1 MKDVEIIGILK
12 TYVKATLVGM
22 GALKGAPCQCVIT
35 TNADGTHTVT
45 MKWEDDTGTEHTDSF
60 TVLNGQVGSMSDIAD
75 VQLTSLADGQVL
87 AWDSTA
93 NKWVNVTN
101 SATVASLENIGD
113 VQFSTLADGQVLTW
127 DETAGKWK
135 NGTIPVDDALSNSSE
150 NPVQNKVIYLALA
163 DKANSAD
170 LATVATTGDYSD
182 LLNPPTLGT
191 AAAKDATSSVTEN
204 STDVLTSGGAY
215 TALANKA
222 DKGTSLSDYGITNAY
237 TKTETDS
244 AISTEIEKLD
254 VSDSATAGSY
264 VTAVSET
271 DGKVSVTREVADDT
285 PTASSNKMVK
295 SGGVYTEDM
304 NEAKT
309 RGALGAKNLLPNLV
323 ASDTYN
329 SGTVTKNADGS
340 LTIDG
345 TFDAVTTLNLDYV
358 DAVTNAIFDLSD
370 LIGVPMVASLIDTAV
385 TGITL
390 QVGYFVS
397 GGTRTGLETVSTS
410 SDVTF
415 PSGAVKSATYLRIAD
430 GTYSDVT
437 VYPMI
442 RYATDIDPTY
452 KPFAKSNKQL
462 TDEQGYFTDDQWAQV
477 TALLT

>member
-1 MKDVEIIGILK
+1 MKDVEIIGMLK
-12 TYVKATLVGM
+12 AYVKATLVGM

-45 MKWEDDTGTEHTDSF
+45 MNWEDDTGTEHTDSF

-113 VQFSTLADGQVLTW
+113 VQFTT
-127 DETAGKWK
+127 
-135 NGTIPVDDALSNSSE
+135 LSNGQIL
-150 NPVQNKVIYLALA
+150 VW
-163 DKANSAD
+163 DDSASKWVNVS
-170 LATVATTGDYSD
+170 LATVAKSGDYGD
-182 LLNPPTLGT
+182 LLNKPTLGS
-191 AAAKDATSSVTEN
+191 AAERDATSSVTEN
-204 STDVLTSGGAY
+204 STDVITSGGVF
-215 TALANKA
+215 TALGDKA
-222 DKGTSLSDYGITNAY
+222 DKGTNLSDYGITNAY
-237 TKTETDS
+237 TKTETDNK
-244 AISTEIEKLD
+244 ITTEIEKLD
-254 VSDSATAGSY
+254 VNDSATAGSY

-271 DGKVSVTREVADDT
+271 DGKISVTREAADAT

-295 SGGVYTEDM
+295 SGGVYDADM

-410 SDVTF
+410 SDITF
-415 PSGAVKSATYLRIAD
+415 PSGAVKSATYLRIAN

>member
-1 MKDVEIIGILK
+1 MKDVEIIGMLK
-12 TYVKATLVGM
+12 AYVRATLVGM

-45 MKWEDDTGTEHTDSF
+45 MNWEDDTGTEHTDSF

-87 AWDSTA
+87 AWNSTA

-127 DETAGKWK
+127 DNTAGKWK
-135 NGTIPVDDALSNSSE
+135 NGTIPVDNALSNSSE
-150 NPVQNKVIYLALA
+150 NPVQNKVIYL
-163 DKANSAD
+163 
-170 LATVATTGDYSD
+170 
-182 LLNPPTLGT
+182 
-191 AAAKDATSSVTEN
+191 
-204 STDVLTSGGAY
+204 
-215 TALANKA
+215 ALANKA

-244 AISTEIEKLD
+244 AISTEIGKLD
-254 VSDSATAGSY
+254 VNDSATAGSY

-271 DGKVSVTREVADDT
+271 DGKVLVTREAADAT

-295 SGGVYTEDM
+295 SGGVYAADM

-410 SDVTF
+410 SDITF
-415 PSGAVKSATYLRIAD
+415 PSGAVKSATYLRIAN

-452 KPFAKSNKQL
+452 KPYAKSNKQL
-462 TDEQGYFTDDQWAQV
+462 TDEQGYFTDDQWAAV

>member
-1 MKDVEIIGILK
+1 MKDVEIIGMLK
-12 TYVKATLVGM
+12 SYIKSTLVGM

-45 MKWEDDTGTEHTDSF
+45 MKWVDNSGDAHTDDF
-60 TVLNGQVGSMSDIAD
+60 IVLNGQVGEMADISDVNITSIAN
-75 VQLTSLADGQVL
+75 GQVL
-87 AWDSTA
+87 AYNSTTH
-93 NKWVNVTN
+93 KWENATN
-101 SATVASLENIGD
+101 SATVASLANIGD
-113 VQFSTLADGQVLTW
+113 VQFSTLVNGQVLMW
-127 DETAGKWK
+127 DNTASKWK
-135 NGTIPVDDALSNSSE
+135 NA
-150 NPVQNKVIYLALA
+150 A
-163 DKANSAD
+163 
-170 LATVATTGDYSD
+170 
-182 LLNPPTLGT
+182 LGT
-191 AAAKDATSSVTEN
+191 AAAADATNNVVED
-204 STDVLTSGGAY
+204 STSLLTSGGAY
-215 TALANKA
+215 TALNGKA
-222 DKGTSLSDYGITNAY
+222 DKGTSLSDYGITDAY

-244 AISTEIEKLD
+244 AISTEIGKLD

-271 DGKVSVTREVADDT
+271 DGKVSVTREAADAT
-285 PTASSNKMVK
+285 PTALSNKMVK
-295 SGGVYTEDM
+295 SGGVYAADM

-410 SDVTF
+410 SDITF
-415 PSGAVKSATYLRIAD
+415 PSGAVKSATYLRIAN